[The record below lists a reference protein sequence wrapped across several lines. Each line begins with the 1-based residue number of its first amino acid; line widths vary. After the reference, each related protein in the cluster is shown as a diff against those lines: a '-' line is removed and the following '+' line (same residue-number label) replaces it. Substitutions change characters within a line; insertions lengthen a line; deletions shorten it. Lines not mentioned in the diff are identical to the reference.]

1 MVTVPVRPSRV
12 THSHVTSGPSFLE
25 LLSKNRL
32 GLLDKS
38 YPEDETVPRAEEGD
52 PFPLDELHQVSAKSR
67 QTTRTTSPS
76 QVT

>member
-25 LLSKNRL
+25 DFSKNRL
-32 GLLDKS
+32 GVLDRS
-38 YPEDETVPRAEEGD
+38 YPEDETTPRAREGD
-52 PFPLDELHQVSAKSR
+52 PFPLDAPHQVSAKSR
-67 QTTRTTSPS
+67 QMTSTTSPS